1 MTASSIHSFRRG
13 PPKLASYS
21 SYDLPSLSGPDV
33 NAIRQAESG
42 TLVGDLC
49 RRLGVGEATSY
60 TWKKEYA
67 HLGVSELRRLR
78 QVEEEN
84 SRLKRL
90 VADLS
95 LDKHMLSE
103 ALRKKSA
110 ARPSPGTS
118 PVVSRDV
125 SSELCAGLSTR
136 PVRMGLVVST
146 ESG

>member
-1 MTASSIHSFRRG
+1 MKRSKFSEEQIV
-13 PPKLASYS
+13 Y
-21 SYDLPSLSGPDV
+21 
-33 NAIRQAESG
+33 AIRQAEAG

-49 RRLGVGEATSY
+49 RQIGVSDATFY
-60 TWKKEYA
+60 AWKKKYT

-103 ALRKKSA
+103 ALRKK
-110 ARPSPGTS
+110 
-118 PVVSRDV
+118 V
-125 SSELCAGLSTR
+125 
-136 PVRMGLVVST
+136 
-146 ESG
+146 